1 MKICNSTLRAIIER
15 VTEIQY
21 GDDRI
26 FVFEYLDQKGCPHDV
41 RIQSWECLDIT
52 SRFTREQQKEIEEAL
67 YEHYRCKANSS
78 D

>member
-1 MKICNSTLRAIIER
+1 MKIVKSTLRAIIER

-26 FVFEYLDQKGCPHDV
+26 FVFEYLDQKGCPHGV
-41 RIQSWECLDIT
+41 RIQSWECDDIT

-67 YEHYRCKANSS
+67 YEHYKCNANK
-78 D
+78 